1 MRLFFLFLILLNF
14 SVFAET
20 KSLKKDLDKLK
31 KQTVTIHNDIIKNN
45 SELKKI
51 KIDIDRNSQKKIIFE
66 KHIKSREYIGRRLI
80 FLLQEKIYLSPVTK
94 IINNLFF
101 QSEDFLTKQIVREFF
116 LKKVRIGIN
125 DFFLSLRSISDL
137 KNELNEKLL
146 VYEKKKKSLR
156 KKLIKLEKKI
166 NEVAKL
172 QKKIKVDVN
181 LRVKEKRFK
190 KKAKNLNE
198 LVQGVKTKKVKK
210 ILKKKK
216 IISNIKSPV
225 QGTIISNYGEGKDSR
240 KSKNGV
246 IFQVLEESFVTSPI
260 NGVVVYANQFRSYGN
275 LIIIEND
282 EGYYCILS
290 GMKKIIISSG
300 NEVFMGEPI
309 AKLSADTNNQLY
321 FELRLNGKII
331 NPKSKVEI
339 L

>member
-1 MRLFFLFLILLNF
+1 MI
-14 SVFAET
+14 ET
-20 KSLKKDLDKLK
+20 KKL
-31 KQTVTIHNDIIKNN
+31 
-45 SELKKI
+45 
-51 KIDIDRNSQKKIIFE
+51 IFE
-66 KHIKSREYIGRRLI
+66 KHIKSREYIGKRLI
-80 FLLQEKIYLSPVTK
+80 FCYKKIYLSPVTK

-146 VYEKKKKSLR
+146 VYEKKKKFLK

-166 NEVAKL
+166 EEVAKL

-190 KKAKNLNE
+190 KKAKYLNE

-225 QGTIISNYGEGKDSR
+225 QGRIISNYGEGKDSR
-240 KSKNGV
+240 KSKNVV

-260 NGVVVYANQFRSYGN
+260 NGVVVYANQFRSYEIW
-275 LIIIEND
+275 LLSKMMKVIIVSCSNEKN
-282 EGYYCILS
+282 YYFI
-290 GMKKIIISSG
+290 
-300 NEVFMGEPI
+300 
-309 AKLSADTNNQLY
+309 
-321 FELRLNGKII
+321 R
-331 NPKSKVEI
+331 
-339 L
+339 

>member
-20 KSLKKDLDKLK
+20 KSLKKNLDKLK

-51 KIDIDRNSQKKIIFE
+51 KIDIDRNSQKKFIFE
-66 KHIKSREYIGRRLI
+66 KQIKSREYVGKRLI

-166 NEVAKL
+166 EEVAKL

-225 QGTIISNYGEGKDSR
+225 QGRIISNYGEGKDSR

-275 LIIIEND
+275 LVIIEND

>member
-20 KSLKKDLDKLK
+20 KGLKKNLDKLK
-31 KQTVTIHNDIIKNN
+31 KQTVIIHNDIIKNN

-51 KIDIDRNSQKKIIFE
+51 KIDIDRNSQKKLIFE
-66 KHIKSREYIGRRLI
+66 KHIKSREYIGKRLI

-156 KKLIKLEKKI
+156 KKLVKLEKKMD
-166 NEVAKL
+166 EVAKL
-172 QKKIKVDVN
+172 QKKIKVNVN
-181 LRVKEKRFK
+181 LRIKEKRFK

-198 LVQGVKTKKVKK
+198 LVKGVKTKKVKK
-210 ILKKKK
+210 VIKKKQK
-216 IISNIKSPV
+216 INNIKSPV
-225 QGTIISNYGEGKDSR
+225 QGRIISNYGEGKDSR

-246 IFQVLEESFVTSPI
+246 IFEVLEESFVTSPI

-275 LIIIEND
+275 LVIIEND

>member
-51 KIDIDRNSQKKIIFE
+51 KIDIDRNSQKKLIFE
-66 KHIKSREYIGRRLI
+66 KHIKSREYIGKRLI

-166 NEVAKL
+166 EEVAKL

-210 ILKKKK
+210 VLKKKE
-216 IISNIKSPV
+216 IVSNIKSPV
-225 QGTIISNYGEGKDSR
+225 QGRVISNYGEGKDSR

-275 LIIIEND
+275 LVIIEND

-321 FELRLNGKII
+321 FELRFNGKII

>member
-20 KSLKKDLDKLK
+20 KSLKKNLDKLK

-51 KIDIDRNSQKKIIFE
+51 KIDIDRNSQKKFIFE
-66 KHIKSREYIGRRLI
+66 KHIKSREYIGKRLI

-166 NEVAKL
+166 EEVAKL

-216 IISNIKSPV
+216 IIGDIKSPV
-225 QGTIISNYGEGKDSR
+225 QGRIISNYGEGKDSR

-275 LIIIEND
+275 LVIIEND

>member
-20 KSLKKDLDKLK
+20 KSLKKNLDKLK

-51 KIDIDRNSQKKIIFE
+51 KIDIDRNSQKKFIFE
-66 KHIKSREYIGRRLI
+66 KHIKSREYIGKRLI

-166 NEVAKL
+166 EEVAKL

-225 QGTIISNYGEGKDSR
+225 QGRIISNYGEGKDSR

-275 LIIIEND
+275 LVIIEND

>member
-20 KSLKKDLDKLK
+20 KGLKKNLDKLK
-31 KQTVTIHNDIIKNN
+31 KQTVIIHNDIIKNN

-51 KIDIDRNSQKKIIFE
+51 KIDIDRNSQKKLIFE
-66 KHIKSREYIGRRLI
+66 KHIKSREYIGKRLI

-137 KNELNEKLL
+137 KSELNEKLL

-275 LIIIEND
+275 LVIIEND

>member
-51 KIDIDRNSQKKIIFE
+51 KIDIDRNSQKKLIFE
-66 KHIKSREYIGRRLI
+66 KHIKSREYIGKRLI

-166 NEVAKL
+166 EEVAKL

-225 QGTIISNYGEGKDSR
+225 QGRIISNYGEGKDSR

-275 LIIIEND
+275 LVIIEND

>member
-20 KSLKKDLDKLK
+20 KSLKKNLDKLK

-51 KIDIDRNSQKKIIFE
+51 KIDIDRNSQKKLIFE
-66 KHIKSREYIGRRLI
+66 KHIKSREYIGKRLI

-166 NEVAKL
+166 EEVAKL

-216 IISNIKSPV
+216 MISNIKSPV
-225 QGTIISNYGEGKDSR
+225 QGRIISNYGEGKDSR

-275 LIIIEND
+275 LVIIEND

>member
-20 KSLKKDLDKLK
+20 KSLKKNLDKLK

-66 KHIKSREYIGRRLI
+66 KHIKSREYIGKRLI

-156 KKLIKLEKKI
+156 KQLIKLEKKI
-166 NEVAKL
+166 EEVAKL

-225 QGTIISNYGEGKDSR
+225 QGRIISNYGEGKDSR

-275 LIIIEND
+275 LVIIEND

>member
-20 KSLKKDLDKLK
+20 KSLKKNLDKLK

-51 KIDIDRNSQKKIIFE
+51 KIDIDRNSQKKLIFE
-66 KHIKSREYIGRRLI
+66 KHIKSREYIGKRLI

-146 VYEKKKKSLR
+146 VYEKKKKGLR

-166 NEVAKL
+166 EEVAKL

-225 QGTIISNYGEGKDSR
+225 QGRIISNYGEGKDSR

-275 LIIIEND
+275 LVIIEND

-290 GMKKIIISSG
+290 GMGSDG
-300 NEVFMGEPI
+300 
-309 AKLSADTNNQLY
+309 
-321 FELRLNGKII
+321 
-331 NPKSKVEI
+331 
-339 L
+339 

>member
-20 KSLKKDLDKLK
+20 KSLKKNLDKLK

-51 KIDIDRNSQKKIIFE
+51 KIDIDRNSQKKFIFE
-66 KHIKSREYIGRRLI
+66 KHIKSREYIGKRLI

-116 LKKVRIGIN
+116 LKKVRISIN

-166 NEVAKL
+166 EEVAKL

-225 QGTIISNYGEGKDSR
+225 QGRIISNYGEGKDSR

-275 LIIIEND
+275 LVIIEND

>member
-20 KSLKKDLDKLK
+20 KSLKKNLDKLK

-51 KIDIDRNSQKKIIFE
+51 KIDIDRNSQKKFIFE
-66 KHIKSREYIGRRLI
+66 KHIKSREYIGKRLI

-166 NEVAKL
+166 EEVAKL
-172 QKKIKVDVN
+172 QKKIKVDIN

-225 QGTIISNYGEGKDSR
+225 QGRIISNYGEGKDSR

-275 LIIIEND
+275 LVIIEND

>member
-20 KSLKKDLDKLK
+20 KSLKKNLDKLK

-51 KIDIDRNSQKKIIFE
+51 KIDIDRNSQKKFIFE
-66 KHIKSREYIGRRLI
+66 KHIKSREYIGKRLI

-166 NEVAKL
+166 EEVAKL

-190 KKAKNLNE
+190 KKVKNLNE

-216 IISNIKSPV
+216 IISDIKSPV
-225 QGTIISNYGEGKDSR
+225 QGRIISNYGEGKDSR

-275 LIIIEND
+275 LVIIEND

>member
-51 KIDIDRNSQKKIIFE
+51 KIDIDRNSQKKLIFE

-166 NEVAKL
+166 EEVAKL

-216 IISNIKSPV
+216 KL
-225 QGTIISNYGEGKDSR
+225 
-240 KSKNGV
+240 V
-246 IFQVLEESFVTSPI
+246 I
-260 NGVVVYANQFRSYGN
+260 
-275 LIIIEND
+275 
-282 EGYYCILS
+282 
-290 GMKKIIISSG
+290 
-300 NEVFMGEPI
+300 
-309 AKLSADTNNQLY
+309 
-321 FELRLNGKII
+321 
-331 NPKSKVEI
+331 
-339 L
+339 

>member
-31 KQTVTIHNDIIKNN
+31 KQTVTIHNDIIRNN

-51 KIDIDRNSQKKIIFE
+51 KIDIDRNSQKKLIFE
-66 KHIKSREYIGRRLI
+66 KHIKSREYIGKRLI

-137 KNELNEKLL
+137 KSELNEKLL

-225 QGTIISNYGEGKDSR
+225 QGRIISNYGEGKDSR

-275 LIIIEND
+275 LVIIEND

>member
-51 KIDIDRNSQKKIIFE
+51 KIDIDRNSQKKLIFE
-66 KHIKSREYIGRRLI
+66 KHIKSREYIGKRLI

-275 LIIIEND
+275 LVIIEND

>member
-14 SVFAET
+14 SVFAEN
-20 KSLKKDLDKLK
+20 KSLKKNLDKLK

-51 KIDIDRNSQKKIIFE
+51 KIDIDRNSQKKLIFE

-101 QSEDFLTKQIVREFF
+101 QSEDFLTKQIVREFY

-156 KKLIKLEKKI
+156 SKLIKLEKKME
-166 NEVAKL
+166 EVAKL

-210 ILKKKK
+210 IIKKRKK
-216 IISNIKSPV
+216 ISNIRFPV
-225 QGTIISNYGEGKDSR
+225 QGKIISNYGEGKDLR

-275 LIIIEND
+275 LVIIEND

-309 AKLSADTNNQLY
+309 AKLSADTNDQLY

>member
-51 KIDIDRNSQKKIIFE
+51 KIDIDRNSQKKLIFE
-66 KHIKSREYIGRRLI
+66 KHIKSREYIGKRLI

-166 NEVAKL
+166 QEVAKL

-275 LIIIEND
+275 LVIIEND

>member
-1 MRLFFLFLILLNF
+1 MRLFFLFLIFLNF
-14 SVFAET
+14 SVLAET
-20 KSLKKDLDKLK
+20 KSLKKNLDKLK

-51 KIDIDRNSQKKIIFE
+51 KIDIDRNSQKKFIFE

-137 KNELNEKLL
+137 KNELDDKLI

-156 KKLIKLEKKI
+156 KKLVTLEKKI
-166 NEVAKL
+166 KEVAKL
-172 QKKIKVDVN
+172 QKRIKVDVN

-198 LVQGVKTKKVKK
+198 LVQGVKRKKTKK
-210 ILKKKK
+210 IKKKF
-216 IISNIKSPV
+216 SNIKLPV
-225 QGTIISNYGEGKDSR
+225 QGKIISNYGEGKDAR

-260 NGVVVYANQFRSYGN
+260 DGVVVYANQFRSYGN
-275 LIIIEND
+275 LVIIEND

-300 NEVFMGEPI
+300 NEVFKGEPI
-309 AKLSADTNNQLY
+309 AKLSSDSNSQLY

>member
-20 KSLKKDLDKLK
+20 KSLKKNLDKLK

-51 KIDIDRNSQKKIIFE
+51 KIDIDRNSQKKLIFE

-166 NEVAKL
+166 EEVAKL

-225 QGTIISNYGEGKDSR
+225 QGRIISNYGEGKDSR

-260 NGVVVYANQFRSYGN
+260 NGVVVFANQFRSYGN
-275 LIIIEND
+275 LVIIEND

>member
-20 KSLKKDLDKLK
+20 KSLKKNLDKLK

-66 KHIKSREYIGRRLI
+66 KHIKSREYIGKRLI

-166 NEVAKL
+166 EEVAKL

-216 IISNIKSPV
+216 IISDIKSPV
-225 QGTIISNYGEGKDSR
+225 QGRIISNYGEGKDSR

-275 LIIIEND
+275 LVIIEND